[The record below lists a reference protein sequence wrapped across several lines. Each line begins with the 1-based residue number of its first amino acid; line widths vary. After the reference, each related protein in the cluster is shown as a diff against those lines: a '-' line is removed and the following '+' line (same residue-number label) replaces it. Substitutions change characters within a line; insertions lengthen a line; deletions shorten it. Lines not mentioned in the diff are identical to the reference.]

1 LSARSS
7 LRLTPHSSTRR
18 GAISICRS
26 SGNKR
31 DVSAAFSEQVVTF
44 TAEQLSQEVP
54 ETAAEFNDSN
64 SDTAHAPAG
73 SNGHSYHTISAN
85 GNGNG
90 KSHAAANGTVTNG
103 HSNGHSNGQKNGNG
117 HSNGHK
123 NGNGNGHSSSNGNG
137 HSNGTFAVVTPTSSS
152 ATDSSTDAEVPAA
165 AMKADA
171 AATAAELAAAAADLA
186 ATAWQS
192 CVASQTLPGQQLSST
207 TFDCGVTVTISR
219 DTPEPSS
226 SSGTDADSDSDA
238 SMDAAAAVAAAVAS
252 SDKGCYYVRVEVPD
266 HYGTDCVL
274 HWGVENWLMPPK
286 ACQPPHSEQVSVVW
300 CLTYWRK
307 PSRPQQQ
314 HACVVPVLKLPDAV
328 DYPCTHTVGQTL

>member
-1 LSARSS
+1 
-7 LRLTPHSSTRR
+7 LTPHSTRR
-18 GAISICRS
+18 GAVGICRS
-26 SGNKR
+26 SGNRR

-44 TAEQLSQEVP
+44 TDEQLSQEVP
-54 ETAAEFNDSN
+54 ETAAEFNDSS
-64 SDTAHAPAG
+64 SDTAHAPAD

-90 KSHAAANGTVTNG
+90 KNHAAANGLVTNG
-103 HSNGHSNGQKNGNG
+103 HGNGHSNGQKNGNG

-123 NGNGNGHSSSNGNG
+123 NGNGHSSSNGNG
-137 HSNGTFAVVTPTSSS
+137 HSNGAFAVVTPTSSS
-152 ATDSSTDAEVPAA
+152 ATDSSTNAEAPAA

-192 CVASQTLPGQQLSST
+192 CVDSPTLPGQQLSST

-238 SMDAAAAVAAAVAS
+238 SMDAAVAVAAAVAS
-252 SDKGCYYVRVEVPD
+252 SAKGCYYVRVEVPD

-286 ACQPPHSEQVSVVW
+286 ACQPPHSEQV
-300 CLTYWRK
+300 
-307 PSRPQQQ
+307 
-314 HACVVPVLKLPDAV
+314 
-328 DYPCTHTVGQTL
+328 